1 MHYNTVIWDLDG
13 TLLDTLD
20 DLYLSMAYAL
30 DTAGMPPRSREEI
43 RTFVGNGLRSLMR
56 RAIPAG
62 APAEEADRLYDI
74 FCPYYAVHCN
84 DHTHPYEG
92 IPALLEELRG
102 RGVRMAIVSNKGD
115 FAVKELAKL
124 YFNGVIPIAVG
135 ARDGVPVKPARDL
148 VDLALRELDAD
159 LSRAVYIGDS
169 EVDVVTARNADLPC
183 ISLSWG
189 FRSVET
195 LREAGADVICDD
207 IDALRRVL
215 GL

>member
-1 MHYNTVIWDLDG
+1 MRWDHLFFDLDG
-13 TLLDTLD
+13 TLTDP
-20 DLYLSMAYAL
+20 AEGICGCIRYAL
-30 DTAGMPPRSREEI
+30 EKDGRPTGPMEEYFPWIGPPLEFSFRE
-43 RTFVGNGLRSLMR
+43 F
-56 RAIPAG
+56 AG
-62 APAEEADRLYDI
+62 ASDEDTPRLVAYYRERFSTIGWAENE
-74 FCPYYAVHCN
+74 V
-84 DHTHPYEG
+84 YEG

-124 YFNGVIPIAVG
+124 YFDGVIPIAVG

-207 IDALRRVL
+207 IGALRRAL